1 MEQEMTH
8 VPFHSKNLCL
18 GSYDGAKWSFGIL
31 SETSFHDKKALD
43 FISSK
48 SDTDLCYCKQVTS
61 VTIAMSISWRMLMTS
76 NVYRNIQSQLCTEPF
91 EG

>member
-1 MEQEMTH
+1 MEQELTH
-8 VPFHSKNLCL
+8 VPLRSKNSCL
-18 GSYDGAKWSFGIL
+18 GSFDGAKWSFGIL

-61 VTIAMSISWRMLMTS
+61 GDNCYAHLLAYVDDI
-76 NVYRNIQSQLCTEPF
+76 LCLSEHTKPIMRWT
-91 EG
+91 G